1 MQGESIMKNKNRTKW
16 LTAFLLFVLAPLTI
30 WAGVFFLDDRKYYFI
45 SFLLIVYAILPF
57 FVAFEKRKPQAAE
70 LLLVAVLTAIAVA
83 GRAAFFML
91 PQMKPVVAI
100 VIIAGLCF
108 GREIGFLTGS
118 LTAFISNFFFGQG
131 PFVPW
136 QMFAIGLIG
145 FLAGVLAEKGVLK
158 KTGRSAACFG
168 GLSVFFL
175 YGAIMDLCS
184 VFMWTDQI
192 SWELLAATFAAGFL
206 FNLIHAAATVVFLLL
221 LTRPLCEKLERVKV
235 KYGLL
240 GFSE

>member
-1 MQGESIMKNKNRTKW
+1 M
-16 LTAFLLFVLAPLTI
+16 LFLFVPLTI
-30 WAGVFFLDDRKYYFI
+30 WAGIVFLDDRKYYFI
-45 SFLLIVYAILPF
+45 SFLLIVYAIVPF
-57 FVAFEKRKPQAAE
+57 FAAFEKRKPQAAE

-108 GREIGFLTGS
+108 GREIGFLTGA

-145 FLAGVLAEKGVLK
+145 YLAGLLAEKGLLK
-158 KTGRSAACFG
+158 KTGRSAAIFG

-175 YGAIMDLCS
+175 YGAIMDFCS
-184 VFMWTDQI
+184 VTMWTQDI
-192 SWELLAATFAAGFL
+192 TWELVAATFAAGFV

-235 KYGLL
+235 KYGLMHL
-240 GFSE
+240 SE